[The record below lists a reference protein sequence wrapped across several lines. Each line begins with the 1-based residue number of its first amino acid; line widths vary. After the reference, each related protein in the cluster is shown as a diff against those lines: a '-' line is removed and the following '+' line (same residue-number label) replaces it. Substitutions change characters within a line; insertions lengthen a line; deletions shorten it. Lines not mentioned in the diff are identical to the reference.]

1 MICGGMWRRVV
12 CGMCCGVWCGLA
24 WPVLGWCEAARLES
38 VAMGCASVTS
48 LACQTPRPFSPWLLV
63 NQEPRFVHTPAVCT
77 LSDLCVVPQ
86 VCGTPDLDPKCGSQ
100 TARKLKPR
108 SCGVCKAVVEDL
120 EEMLLHKR
128 DTRPDFR
135 TKNHV
140 SAVLEDLCE
149 SMGARHPKEEVG
161 CPCSAHALP
170 MLCPCPAHA
179 LPMPCPCSALVGGN
193 AVALRLPFCA
203 CMSPCL
209 FVRMRE
215 RGRRSGLW
223 GVLL

>member
-1 MICGGMWRRVV
+1 M
-12 CGMCCGVWCGLA
+12 
-24 WPVLGWCEAARLES
+24 
-38 VAMGCASVTS
+38 
-48 LACQTPRPFSPWLLV
+48 
-63 NQEPRFVHTPAVCT
+63 
-77 LSDLCVVPQ
+77 VPQ

-161 CPCSAHALP
+161 CSCSAHALSMLCPCSVHALSMPCPCSVHALPILCPCSAHALS
-170 MLCPCPAHA
+170 MLCPSGCPHRGTAFA
-179 LPMPCPCSALVGGN
+179 LFCMHVAVPMCG
-193 AVALRLPFCA
+193 F
-203 CMSPCL
+203 M
-209 FVRMRE
+209 
-215 RGRRSGLW
+215 
-223 GVLL
+223 